1 MPATS
6 AGMTAESWFDLTE
19 RARSCRCASST
30 KAVSGAPG
38 HLSPNNKDTLMLV
51 ISGGLVHS
59 RNSPRAELR
68 DIVIDGDTI
77 VDLVVPG
84 AVTSADA
91 EIIDASR
98 RLVIPGLINGHT
110 HSHGGLSKG
119 VGDLW
124 SLEHLLNAAPWIGGS
139 RATEHKHLAALIN
152 AVEHVEKG
160 STACYDL
167 FFEFPAPTIDG
178 MEAVASAYAKVGL
191 RAVIA
196 PMVADLTFY
205 QSVPGLI
212 DALPDDAR
220 DHVRNMRTGGA
231 DATIAAL
238 RDLAARWSHPTDRL
252 RLGIA
257 PTIPQHCTREFMVGC
272 RDVAREHGLA
282 MQTHISEPKYLSAS
296 SFKFAGMSMTGT
308 MDACGIVG
316 PWFSAAHAVW
326 INETDMALLARKGAQ
341 VSHNAGSN
349 LRLGSG
355 IAAVREYLRHG
366 VTVGIGTDGSA
377 SSDNQNMFEA
387 MRYAAFVS
395 RIRGLPPQEWVSTA
409 EAFRMATEGSA
420 HILGMQDFI
429 GKIAKGYKA
438 DLVLL
443 DLDTPNYMPLNNAT
457 NQLVLT
463 EDGTA
468 VDKVLIGGKLVV
480 TGGRAL
486 GIDHAAL
493 AAQAQEAVERLS
505 ALNAQ
510 ARRFTERIEPMVS
523 NFCRGLADDEAMHA
537 LRRDIPPVGRCLHCG
552 AAH

>member
-1 MPATS
+1 
-6 AGMTAESWFDLTE
+6 
-19 RARSCRCASST
+19 
-30 KAVSGAPG
+30 
-38 HLSPNNKDTLMLV
+38 MLV
-51 ISGGLVHS
+51 ISNGLVHS
-59 RNSPRAELR
+59 TRSARGELR
-68 DIVIDGDTI
+68 DIVVEGDTI
-77 VDLVVPG
+77 VDIVAPG
-84 AVTSADA
+84 AVTNASA
-91 EIIDASR
+91 EILDASR
-98 RLVIPGLINGHT
+98 RLVIPGLVNGHT

-124 SLEHLLNAAPWIGGS
+124 SLELLLNAAPWIGGG

-167 FFEFPAPTIDG
+167 FFEFPAPTVDG

-212 DALPDDAR
+212 DALPEDAR
-220 DHVRNMRTGGA
+220 AHAAGMRMGSA
-231 DATIAAL
+231 DTTLEAL
-238 RDLAARWSHPTDRL
+238 RRLAKQWSHPPDRL

-272 RDVAREHGLA
+272 RDIAREHGLA
-282 MQTHISEPKYLSAS
+282 MQTHVSEPKYLSAS
-296 SFKFAGMSMTGT
+296 SFKVAGMSMTQT

-326 INETDMALLARKGAQ
+326 INETDMALLAAKGAQ

-355 IAAVREYLRHG
+355 IAAVREYMRHG

-395 RIRGLPPQEWVSTA
+395 RIRGLPPEEWISTT
-409 EAFRMATEGSA
+409 ETFRMATEGSA
-420 HILGMQDFI
+420 RILGMGDFI
-429 GKIAKGYKA
+429 GKIATGYKA

-457 NQLVLT
+457 NQLVFT
-463 EDGTA
+463 EDATA
-468 VDKVLIGGKLVV
+468 VDKVLIGGKLKV
-480 TGGRAL
+480 TGGRAI

-493 AAQAQEAVERLS
+493 AAQAAEAVERLA
-505 ALNAQ
+505 ALNAE
-510 ARRFTERIEPMVS
+510 ARRFAERIEPMVS
-523 NFCRGLADDEAMHA
+523 GFCRGLADDDAMHQ
-537 LRRDIPPVGRCLHCG
+537 LRRDIPPAGHCVHCG
-552 AAH
+552 KAH

>member
-1 MPATS
+1 
-6 AGMTAESWFDLTE
+6 
-19 RARSCRCASST
+19 
-30 KAVSGAPG
+30 
-38 HLSPNNKDTLMLV
+38 MLV
-51 ISGGLVHS
+51 ISSGLVHS
-59 RNSPRAELR
+59 SQSTRGELR
-68 DIVIDGDTI
+68 DIVVEGDTI
-77 VDLVVPG
+77 MDIVAPG
-84 AVTSADA
+84 SVRNANA
-91 EIIDASR
+91 ETLDASR
-98 RLVIPGLINGHT
+98 RLIIPGLINGHT

-124 SLEHLLNAAPWIGGS
+124 SLEHLLNAAPWIGGN

-167 FFEFPAPTIDG
+167 FFEFPAPTVEG
-178 MEAVASAYAKVGL
+178 MEAVASAYNKVGL

-212 DALPDDAR
+212 DALPEDAR
-220 DHVRNMRTGGA
+220 AHAGNMRMGEA
-231 DATIAAL
+231 DATIEAL
-238 RDLAARWSHPTDRL
+238 RLLAKRWSYPTDRV

-257 PTIPQHCTREFMVGC
+257 PTIPQHCTREFMIGC
-272 RDVAREHGLA
+272 RNVAREHGLA
-282 MQTHISEPKYLSAS
+282 MQTHVSEPKYLSAS
-296 SFKFAGMSMTGT
+296 SFKVAGMSMTQT

-326 INETDMALLARKGAQ
+326 INDTDMALLGRKGAQ
-341 VSHNAGSN
+341 VSHNPGCN

-355 IAAVREYLRHG
+355 IAAVREYVRHG

-395 RIRGLPPQEWVSTA
+395 RIRGLPPEEWVSTT

-420 HILGMQDFI
+420 RILGMQDFI

-457 NQLVLT
+457 NQLVFT

-468 VDKVLIGGKLVV
+468 VDKVLIGGRLVV
-480 TGGRAL
+480 TGGRAI
-486 GIDHAAL
+486 GVDHTAL

-510 ARRFTERIEPMVS
+510 ARRFAERIEPMVS
-523 NFCRGLADDEAMHA
+523 GFCRGLADDDAMHQ
-537 LRRDIPPVGRCLHCG
+537 LHRDIPPPRRCAHCG
-552 AAH
+552 TMH